1 MLMLDELGQIENRYD
16 YTEYGRRA
24 MGNSD
29 RLAQVMVRKGIKQSN
44 RATYAVGW
52 PVFEAEESSVCCR
65 KSNRDDG
72 RDADLGGFRRKVW
85 WEAVSE
91 SVWSK
96 GCQMEHDR
104 MESVGSREVMECA
117 AGKDV
122 DRVGSTEEGVVH
134 KNGLTFWRGTL
145 SRLDV

>member
-16 YTEYGRRA
+16 DTEYGRRA

-29 RLAQVMVRKGIKQSN
+29 RLAQVMVRKGIELSN

-52 PVFEAEESSVCCR
+52 PAFEGEKSSVCCW
-65 KSNRDDG
+65 KSDHDDG
-72 RDADLGGFRRKVW
+72 GDADLGGFRWKVW

-96 GCQMEHDR
+96 GYQMEHDR
-104 MESVGSREVMECA
+104 IESVGSREVMECA
-117 AGKDV
+117 ASEDV
-122 DRVGSTEEGVVH
+122 DRVGSTEEGVIH
-134 KNGLTFWRGTL
+134 KNSLTFWRGTL